1 MKLYDS
7 IGPNPHVVRIFI
19 AELGMTIPAQNV
31 VRMAGENGMPPY
43 TETVNVAG
51 QLHALELDNGH

>member
-19 AELGMTIPAQNV
+19 AEKGMTIPAQKV
-31 VRMAGENGMPPY
+31 DLMAGENRKPP
-43 TETVNVAG
+43 
-51 QLHALELDNGH
+51 

>member
-19 AELGMTIPAQNV
+19 AEKGMTIPTQKV
-31 VRMAGENGMPPY
+31 DLMAGENRKPPI
-43 TETVNVAG
+43 TRASIPPARSRPGAG
-51 QLHALELDNGH
+51 